1 MEKSYQKDQLT
12 TQIFYGETLNKSI
25 NPAASDNLHVIILT
39 NQKYY
44 DRSFEKISQ
53 LFKNAYDIDWYVCRN
68 QTYCNNLEELMNLL
82 HFLER
87 FPSNRNYLFCG
98 YGNEGVMQLT
108 GFLAQTTVLPGHY
121 WCLPVSVRS
130 LAKALITEQ
139 AVMKQNSQVL
149 LQVKNLP
156 QAVYFDQTLTE
167 AQTEG
172 KLVDLLVFIR
182 IGLVCDYDFL
192 QNLYQNFP
200 NQQLVYRR
208 SFAALITELID
219 YYAESAEIETFGQ
232 LFEAAFYQT
241 ENGHLLSSNMKR
253 LFGIL
258 FHLFWSDANDKLHF
272 NLKNFLIWFQRLGYP
287 IYLPKQISLTDYQL
301 QVLAQAQKEAPIFVL
316 AKIGKVGKKTKVTV
330 QSLQQAIEKYQ
341 AIIKEIRES

>member
-1 MEKSYQKDQLT
+1 MEKSYQKGQFST
-12 TQIFYGETLNKSI
+12 RIFYGETLNKSI
-25 NPAASDNLHVIILT
+25 DPITSDNLHVIILT

-53 LFKNAYDIDWYVCRN
+53 LFKRARDIDWYICRN

-87 FPSNRNYLFCG
+87 FPQNRNYLFCG

-108 GFLAQTTVLPGHY
+108 GFLAQTTILPSNY

-130 LAKALITEQ
+130 LAKVLILEQ
-139 AVMKQNSQVL
+139 AIMKQNSQVL

-156 QAVYFDQTLTE
+156 RAVYFDQTLTE

-192 QNLYQNFP
+192 QDLHQNFP

-208 SFAALITELID
+208 SFAAFIADLID
-219 YYAESAEIETFGQ
+219 YYAESFEIEEFGQ
-232 LFEAAFYQT
+232 LFEAAFYQI

-258 FHLFWSDANDKLHF
+258 FHLFWCDANHELHF
-272 NLKNFLIWFQRLGYP
+272 NFKNFLIWFQQLGYP
-287 IYLPKQISLTDYQL
+287 IHLPTQISLVDYQL
-301 QVLAQAQKEAPIFVL
+301 QVLDKAQKEAPIVTL
-316 AKIGKVGKKTKVTV
+316 ERIGKVGRKTKITV
-330 QSLQQAIEKYQ
+330 KSLQQAIEKYQ
-341 AIIKEIRES
+341 ATLKEIRES